1 MGKTVMMFGVGDLGV
16 WVMEF
21 LARREGLD
29 CKSSGKIVLKEG
41 KAVRD

>member
-1 MGKTVMMFGVGDLGV
+1 MGKTVMMFGVGDLGG

-21 LARREGLD
+21 LARREVEPA
-29 CKSSGKIVLKEG
+29 IVETRTKEG